1 MKRFKSTVILFL
13 FALTVTLSGLSGS
26 SVSRNPAVAQF
37 QQLSHHYYSVAYMF
51 LFYGELE
58 AFSYFMGKHDAYEEA
73 IAYLI
78 WLDHSQVSAERP
90 ATGELLHQDARARD

>member
-1 MKRFKSTVILFL
+1 MKRFKSTAILFL
-13 FALTVTLSGLSGS
+13 FALTVALSGLSGS
-26 SVSRNPAVAQF
+26 YVSRSPAIAQF

-58 AFSYFMGKHDAYEEA
+58 ASNYFMGKHDAYVEA
-73 IAYLI
+73 IAYLN

-90 ATGELLHQDARARD
+90 ATGELIHQNENARD